1 MKNFDR
7 IFLTGDKHR
16 NFSKLTLD
24 STQYGFTEHD
34 LLIILG
40 DVGVNYFGQEMDG
53 FRDGFAKKCL
63 SKLPCTVLC
72 IHGNHEMRPTSEAV
86 KEKYRRID
94 WMGDDAY
101 VEDDFPSLIF
111 AAEGSR
117 YTINGRS
124 YLVIGGAYSVDKYYR
139 LAFGGKWFPDEQL
152 SCEEM
157 DFIRQKVKAHGG
169 REDIILAHTCPM
181 NYRPVECFL
190 RGIDESKVD
199 TTTEQFL
206 QEITENTDYN
216 RFFCGHWHT
225 DKQDGKIR
233 FMFHD
238 IVMLEEIE

>member
-7 IFLTGDKHR
+7 VFLTGDKHR
-16 NFSKLTLD
+16 DFSKLTLD

-169 REDIILAHTCPM
+169 REDIM
-181 NYRPVECFL
+181 SSSN
-190 RGIDESKVD
+190 
-199 TTTEQFL
+199 
-206 QEITENTDYN
+206 
-216 RFFCGHWHT
+216 
-225 DKQDGKIR
+225 
-233 FMFHD
+233 
-238 IVMLEEIE
+238 